1 MSTHG
6 PAGSVPGRT
15 QSRVAGFAPLL
26 WLCALFLLIAL
37 GTRLVLLVAARDGI
51 EWFSIEALRVL
62 AIGAGYDLVTLVYF
76 ALPMVLVL
84 CVLPVRWLQGRIG
97 RTSIVC
103 IAAICAGVL
112 LFVAVAEWT
121 FWEEFQARFNFIAVD
136 YLVYTTE
143 VIGNI
148 RESYPVGWILA
159 ALALMLA
166 LTLASSRRWLRVRH
180 VAPWRLRLGV
190 LAGWLVAAVVLT
202 ASVRADLKDHGAN
215 QYGNELAGNG
225 IYQFFAAF
233 RNASLDYARFYAT
246 LPEDDAYAVLRG
258 QLATPSSRFLGDAPG
273 DITRAIDSAGRE
285 RRLNVVLISIE
296 SLSASFSGQFGR
308 NPSLTPEL
316 DRLAPETL
324 AFSQLYASGT
334 RTVRGLEALALSV
347 PPTPGE
353 SIVKRSGNEGLF
365 SLATV
370 FNDKGYRS
378 EFLYGGYGVFD
389 NMNHFFGSNGYEV
402 HDRADI
408 AADNIH
414 HANIWGVADEDLYSL
429 TLAQLDRAHA
439 DGRPLF
445 AHVMT
450 TSNHRPYTFP
460 EGRIDAPQGERDS
473 AVRYTDWAIGD
484 FLRRARAKPWF
495 RDTVFV
501 ITADHCAS
509 SGGIA
514 QLPVF
519 RYHIPLWIYA
529 PGHVAPGR
537 VDRMVAQI
545 DIGPTILGLLG
556 FDYVS
561 AFYGID
567 ALQPGAKREMALIGN
582 YQRLGYLRDGKLVEL
597 SPRQGIDSVQ
607 PAYDSNIAQPPL
619 PVDNAQV
626 REAIAYYQ
634 TASDRFLSGAM
645 RLPVSADALLAS
657 APSSVPRNDD
667 TQRSHD

>member
-1 MSTHG
+1 MPQFTDAARPLRPVPFVS
-6 PAGSVPGRT
+6 SVR
-15 QSRVAGFAPLL
+15 PLL
-26 WLCALFLLIAL
+26 WLAAVFLLVAL
-37 GTRLVLLVAARDGI
+37 VTRLALLFAARDGI
-51 EWFSIEALRVL
+51 GMLSSETLRALV
-62 AIGAGYDLVTLVYF
+62 IGAGYDLVTLCYF
-76 ALPMVLVL
+76 ALPMVLAL
-84 CVLPVRWLQGRIG
+84 CLLPAHLLQGRLG
-97 RTSIVC
+97 RVVIFG
-103 IAAICAGVL
+103 IAAVSTGVMY
-112 LFVAVAEWT
+112 FVAVAEWT
-121 FWEEFQARFNFIAVD
+121 FWEEFQTRFNFIAVD

-148 RESYPVGWILA
+148 RESYPMGWILT
-159 ALALMLA
+159 ALALLLA
-166 LTLASSRRWLRVRH
+166 ATLVLSRGWLRVTH
-180 VAPWRLRLGV
+180 VGPWRQRLAF
-190 LAGWLVAAVVLT
+190 LTGWMCAAVLLT
-202 ASVRADLKDHGAN
+202 ATVRADIKDHGQN

-246 LPEDDAYAVLRG
+246 MPDDDAYAVLRA
-258 QLATPSSRFLGDAPG
+258 QLATPGSQFIGSDAH
-273 DITRAIDSAGRE
+273 DITRTIHSPGRE
-285 RRLNVVLISIE
+285 RKLNVVLISIE
-296 SLSASFSGQFGR
+296 SLSASYSGQFGR
-308 NPSLTPEL
+308 DPSLTPEL

-324 AFSQLYASGT
+324 MFSQLYASGT

-365 SLATV
+365 SLASV
-370 FNDKGYRS
+370 FNAKGYRS
-378 EFLYGGYGVFD
+378 EFLYGGYGMFD
-389 NMNHFFGSNGYEV
+389 NMNHFFGNNGYEV

-408 AADNIH
+408 PEDTVH
-414 HANIWGVADEDLYSL
+414 HTNIWGVADEALYSL
-429 TLAQLDRAHA
+429 TLSELDRAHA

-460 EGRIDAPQGERDS
+460 EGRVNSPQGERDS

-484 FLRRARAKPWF
+484 FIRRARVKPWF
-495 RDTVFV
+495 ADTVFV

-529 PGHVAPGR
+529 PGQVAARR

-545 DIGPTILGLLG
+545 DIGPTVLGLLG

-561 AFYGID
+561 EFYGID
-567 ALQPGAKREMALIGN
+567 VLQPGAWREMALVGN

-597 SPRQGIDSVQ
+597 SPQQGIDSVQ
-607 PAYDSNIAQPPL
+607 PAYASNIAQPPV
-619 PVDNAQV
+619 PTDPAQV

-634 TASDRFLSGAM
+634 TASERFHSGRM
-645 RLPVSADALLAS
+645 RQHGRAKVLFAAE
-657 APSSVPRNDD
+657 N
-667 TQRSHD
+667 